1 MDKILEDPGL
11 LYREPAVGAAMSAGF
26 IRNVLSSKYKL
37 RNGMTKRQN
46 LESQFGFDADNPTTL
61 EQGIMLHAA
70 IAGGGG
76 GRDLLI
82 STWFKRAVRNAK
94 AAAAKYIR
102 VIEEPS
108 SGSTDVS

>member
-1 MDKILEDPGL
+1 
-11 LYREPAVGAAMSAGF
+11 
-26 IRNVLSSKYKL
+26 
-37 RNGMTKRQN
+37 
-46 LESQFGFDADNPTTL
+46 
-61 EQGIMLHAA
+61 MLHAA

>member
-1 MDKILEDPGL
+1 M
-11 LYREPAVGAAMSAGF
+11 
-26 IRNVLSSKYKL
+26 
-37 RNGMTKRQN
+37 
-46 LESQFGFDADNPTTL
+46 ESQFGFDADNPTTL

-76 GRDLLI
+76 GQDLLI

-102 VIEEPS
+102 VIEEPAG
-108 SGSTDVS
+108 GSTDDS